1 MKIIDLGTT
10 TQDGLL
16 WGIFTDVGI
25 WGPMIYGGVLIG
37 LFLIFLFFII
47 FFTARRRQ
55 WARSQAKSML
65 EKNQIDPNTIEKTLK
80 ILGGRT
86 KDAEAQSMFR
96 KLYEMVDQE

>member
-1 MKIIDLGTT
+1 MKLIDIGPA

-47 FFTARRRQ
+47 FFTARRRR
-55 WARSQAKSML
+55 WARRQATSML
-65 EKNQIDPNTIEKTLK
+65 DNNQLDPNTIEKTLK

-86 KDAEAQSMFR
+86 KDTEAQRMFR
-96 KLYEMVDQE
+96 KLYEMVDKE